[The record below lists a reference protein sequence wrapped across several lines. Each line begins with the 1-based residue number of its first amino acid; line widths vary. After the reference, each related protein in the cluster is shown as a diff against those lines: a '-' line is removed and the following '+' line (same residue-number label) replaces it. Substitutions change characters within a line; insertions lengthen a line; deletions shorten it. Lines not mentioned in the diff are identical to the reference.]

1 MSITITFQNDLAQ
14 RLESEALQ
22 RHVSVEELA
31 VTILDRAVLRTP
43 VAWGEQNQRRLT
55 LIRKSVRRSLTT
67 EEQQE
72 LDSLQAA
79 LDGRFEDFDAAL
91 KTQLDLMH
99 SAVESPSAN

>member
-31 VTILDRAVLRTP
+31 VTILDREVLRTP
-43 VAWGEQNQRRLT
+43 VSWSEQNQQRLT
-55 LIRKSVRRSLTT
+55 LIRKSVRQSLSA
-67 EEQQE
+67 EEQEE

-79 LDGRFEDFDAAL
+79 LDVRFEDFDAAL

-99 SAVESPSAN
+99 SAVE

>member
-1 MSITITFQNDLAQ
+1 MSITITFQNDLAL

-43 VAWGEQNQRRLT
+43 VSWSEQNQQRLT
-55 LIRKSVRRSLTT
+55 LIRKSVRQSLSA

-79 LDGRFEDFDAAL
+79 LDVRFEDFDAAL

-99 SAVESPSAN
+99 SAVE